1 MKKSAE
7 TITKMIVIAL
17 FLACGNI
24 DTDAVIE
31 TIDGVKYIHNNTPLW
46 GGEPEIALEFVRKI
60 GDYDSTDDNF
70 VFYKPRN
77 IFVDESGNVYV
88 LDAGNFRVQVFD
100 SDLDYVKT
108 IGRQGQGPA
117 EFGSPSAVL
126 VDENNNIL
134 VSDRS
139 KNSILVFDQ
148 NGKEF
153 ERISLPVRST
163 GSFLKI
169 GEELFLT
176 STMTD
181 TTLISGFDS
190 QGNTLYRFVQAKKYS
205 RDVEFSIG
213 VSINF
218 PIIANFFSYFQDNQ
232 GSIII
237 VFNVQN
243 RIEKYSSDGRLM
255 FQADRRLNYDESSEP
270 YVETRIVELLTLDD
284 PTREKREMKLPV
296 YNRISAGAGVD
307 HRDRIWVSTLMNQPE
322 YEADPE
328 KQPPLSEY
336 MHFEIFNR
344 DGILLGYL
352 DVPEHYTDN
361 FKIFGDKIYFIE
373 AKDEMC
379 VYEYRIVEK

>member
-1 MKKSAE
+1 M
-7 TITKMIVIAL
+7 
-17 FLACGNI
+17 
-24 DTDAVIE
+24 
-31 TIDGVKYIHNNTPLW
+31 
-46 GGEPEIALEFVRKI
+46 
-60 GDYDSTDDNF
+60 
-70 VFYKPRN
+70 
-77 IFVDESGNVYV
+77 
-88 LDAGNFRVQVFD
+88 
-100 SDLDYVKT
+100 
-108 IGRQGQGPA
+108 
-117 EFGSPSAVL
+117 
-126 VDENNNIL
+126 
-134 VSDRS
+134 
-139 KNSILVFDQ
+139 
-148 NGKEF
+148 
-153 ERISLPVRST
+153 
-163 GSFLKI
+163 KI

-181 TTLISGFDS
+181 TTLISGFDF

-243 RIEKYSSDGRLM
+243 RIEKYSYDGRLM

-270 YVETRIVELLTLDD
+270 YVETRIVELFTPDE
-284 PTREKREMKLPV
+284 PIREKREMKFPV

-307 HRDRIWVSTLMNQPE
+307 HMDRIWVSTLMYQPA

-328 KQPPLSEY
+328 KQPALSEY
-336 MHFEIFNR
+336 MHFEIYNR

-352 DVPEHYTDN
+352 DVPEHYSDN